1 MEPGDRLP
9 SISLERAEGDGA
21 VNLRHGGRDATV
33 IVKLPATDAARFLP
47 YLERLAAAERAFR
60 DWSGRLLAVLGA
72 APGDRPLP
80 GARDGQH
87 PPAGGGR
94 EGGGWIERMDLDPSH
109 IASFRFPVLRDDPRA
124 TEDWAPEDEAGVVIA
139 DRYGVVYHA
148 AHGRSAADLPDT
160 DEVVDW
166 LRYLATQC
174 PECGVP
180 DEPGL
185 GEFA

>member
-1 MEPGDRLP
+1 MGPGDRLP
-9 SISLERAEGDGA
+9 SISLDLAEGDGA

-33 IVKLPATDAARFLP
+33 IVKLPVTGAARFLP
-47 YLERLAAAERAFR
+47 YLERLADAEPAFR
-60 DWSGRLLAVLGA
+60 NWSGRLLAVVSA
-72 APGDRPLP
+72 TSGDGQRPDTGDGPLP
-80 GARDGQH
+80 
-87 PPAGGGR
+87 PA
-94 EGGGWIERMDLDPSH
+94 GGGWIERMDLDTSRITSLP
-109 IASFRFPVLRDDPRA
+109 FPVLRDDARA
-124 TEDWAPEDEAGVVIA
+124 TRDWAPAGEAAVVVA

-148 AHGRSAADLPDT
+148 AHGAGAADLPDT
-160 DEVVDW
+160 DELIEW